1 MEPAKNLTEV
11 TKASIRERRKDVH
24 RFGISVYPE
33 HSTPGRDEEYI
44 RLAAKYGFRRIF
56 TCLLSVKEPPDIIKA
71 KFSKFIHMANDLG
84 FIVGVDTNPE
94 VFAHLGAAPAD
105 LGVFAKMGVG
115 IIRLDGHFS
124 DREDIAMTHNPY
136 GIAIEFNASSNIGLE
151 LMLERGA
158 DAHHMEA
165 CHNFYPQKYTGLGWG
180 KFMEFTDKYK
190 GLGLPVSA
198 FVSSNNKDTYGPWPV
213 SEGLATCEIHR
224 NLPIDLQARHL
235 LATAKI
241 DDIIIGNAYA
251 SEEELRMLSV
261 IDTGRITLRMDTEK
275 DILPQEKEVIF
286 GYSHFDRVDASE
298 HILRSSV
305 ARENYR
311 NISIPQRKSCRQ
323 QAVPGDVVVVNDC
336 LSHYRGE
343 LQIIRK
349 ELPYQ
354 EYWNYVGKVK
364 ENERIILQLLK
375 PEYLFGFIKD

>member
-1 MEPAKNLTEV
+1 M
-11 TKASIRERRKDVH
+11 H

-33 HSTPGRDEEYI
+33 HSTPDRDEEYI

-56 TCLLSVKEPPDIIKA
+56 TCLLSVEEPPEIIKE
-71 KFSKFIHMANDLG
+71 KFSKMIHMAKELG

-94 VFAHLGAAPAD
+94 VFAYLGAAPAD
-105 LGVFAKMGVG
+105 LGVFAEMGVD

-124 DREDIAMTHNPY
+124 DREDIALTHNPY
-136 GIAIEFNASSNIGLE
+136 EIAIEFNASSNIGLE
-151 LMLERGA
+151 LMIERGA
-158 DAHHMEA
+158 DVHNMEV
-165 CHNFYPQKYTGLGWG
+165 CHNFYPQKYTGLGWN
-180 KFMEFTDKYK
+180 KFMEFTDRYK
-190 GLGLPVSA
+190 ALGLPVSA
-198 FVSSNNKDTYGPWPV
+198 FVSSNKKDTYGPWPV
-213 SEGLATCEIHR
+213 SEGLATCEMHR
-224 NLPIDLQARHL
+224 GLPIDLQARHL

-241 DDIIIGNAYA
+241 DDILIGNAYA
-251 SEEELRMLSV
+251 SEEELHMLSGL
-261 IDTGRITLRMDTEK
+261 DTGRITLRMDEEK
-275 DILPQEKEVIF
+275 DIPSQEKEVIF
-286 GYSHFDRVDASE
+286 GYSHFDRADASE

-305 ARENYR
+305 ARGNYR

-323 QAVPGDVVVVNDC
+323 QAVPGDVVIVNDC

-349 ELPYQ
+349 ELPHQ